1 MPKTKI
7 VCTIGPSSSSVEG
20 IRALI
25 ECGMNVA
32 RLNFSHGSHAEHL
45 QKIDL
50 IRKTAADLNR
60 PVAILQDLCGPKIR
74 IGKLP
79 DPGIRLSAGQTV
91 ILTNQPADGHLNRL
105 PISYA
110 ALPAEVKLD
119 DRILLSDGLMEL
131 TVKSK
136 TESDIFCEVITGGML
151 TSHKGI
157 NLPTGTLKA
166 PSLTEK
172 DLEDLAFG
180 LAHGVDFVALSFVRT
195 ADDIA
200 HIKSIIEK
208 QGKGTPVIAKIEK
221 HEAVENI
228 DAILAIAD
236 GIMVARGDLGVEIPL
251 EHVPHV
257 QKLLVRK
264 ANLAGKP
271 VIVATQMLRSM
282 VDSPR
287 PTRAEATDVAN
298 GVLDG
303 ADAVMLSEETASGNY
318 PVEAVRYM
326 ARIAESAEERYP
338 HDKYLQRM
346 HKKSVSESV
355 AHASCD
361 LAQNLNAAA
370 IVATTRSG
378 STAIHISRYR
388 PRTKIIA
395 LSPEQAAV
403 RRLCLYW
410 GCIPCHLAMA
420 DDTDAMVE
428 SAAVSALQTGLVQKG
443 ERVVITAGRPLW
455 ARGTTNL
462 LWVKTL

>member
-1 MPKTKI
+1 
-7 VCTIGPSSSSVEG
+7 
-20 IRALI
+20 
-25 ECGMNVA
+25 
-32 RLNFSHGSHAEHL
+32 
-45 QKIDL
+45 
-50 IRKTAADLNR
+50 
-60 PVAILQDLCGPKIR
+60 
-74 IGKLP
+74 
-79 DPGIRLSAGQTV
+79 
-91 ILTNQPADGHLNRL
+91 
-105 PISYA
+105 
-110 ALPAEVKLD
+110 
-119 DRILLSDGLMEL
+119 
-131 TVKSK
+131 
-136 TESDIFCEVITGGML
+136 
-151 TSHKGI
+151 
-157 NLPTGTLKA
+157 
-166 PSLTEK
+166 
-172 DLEDLAFG
+172 
-180 LAHGVDFVALSFVRT
+180 
-195 ADDIA
+195 
-200 HIKSIIEK
+200 
-208 QGKGTPVIAKIEK
+208 
-221 HEAVENI
+221 
-228 DAILAIAD
+228 
-236 GIMVARGDLGVEIPL
+236 
-251 EHVPHV
+251 
-257 QKLLVRK
+257 
-264 ANLAGKP
+264 
-271 VIVATQMLRSM
+271 MLRSM